1 MLGVMLLIIDNY
13 DSFVHNLARY
23 CVLAGWEEQI
33 IKRND
38 EITINDIKNIAPAAI
53 ILSPGPKTP
62 QDAGICIEVIKTFGA
77 DTPILGVCLGH
88 QAIGEAYGYT
98 TIKAKEPLH
107 GQSSSIRHNSRGVFT
122 GISKPL
128 DVGRYHSLVIDPAQT
143 GPLEV
148 TATSDKGEIMAV
160 QHKSH
165 PVYGVQFHPE
175 SVLTQHGL
183 QLIQNFK
190 TITENRQKND
200 THYLAQRAV

>member
-1 MLGVMLLIIDNY
+1 MLLIIDNY

-23 CVLAGWEEQI
+23 CALAGWDEQI
-33 IKRND
+33 VARND
-38 EITINDIKNIAPAAI
+38 EITINDIRRIAPEAI
-53 ILSPGPKTP
+53 FLSPGPKTP
-62 QDAGICIEVIKTFGA
+62 QEAGICIDTINRFGA
-77 DTPILGVCLGH
+77 HTPVFGVCLGH
-88 QAIGEAYGYT
+88 QAIGEAYGYK

-107 GQSSSIRHNSRGVFT
+107 GQSSNIKHNSQGVFT
-122 GISKPL
+122 GISSPL

-148 TATSDKGEIMAV
+148 TATSEKGEIMAV
-160 QHKSH
+160 QHKTH

-190 TITENRQKND
+190 MITQHWHKND
-200 THYLAQRAV
+200 IHHLAQRAV